1 MVLDLNFGSSI
12 PQEVVQNMQKTILDF
27 QQRYKDG
34 YIGRQLIEQRPGVPP
49 KIRKDVVRHVDKTTP
64 QDGISHARIS
74 LGGTSPD
81 IVGSKGK
88 DKLFQI
94 YRIDDA
100 IQRNEDEI
108 ALDPALWT
116 RDTSISM
123 MECLRRE
130 NYTIINGDAT
140 WGITGLVGAAS
151 ANSLGSIVASGGDG
165 STTIDNNGAWAG
177 TETDKVMD
185 PYDDIRAALNFI
197 DPDLIGSLLLAGRP
211 AYMNYLLQ
219 EDDLGKI
226 YADKIGPRIFG
237 KAAGDNSWMVKSDY
251 FPANYV
257 YLVLKSMEA
266 AELVIPEDY
275 NVDANYPRQKGQN
288 VYAEIGGWI
297 GIELHTNDFIVPI
310 AIN

>member
-1 MVLDLNFGSSI
+1 MTFELNYGASI
-12 PQEVVQNMQKTILDF
+12 PQEVVMQMQHTILDF

-34 YIGRQLIEQRPGVPP
+34 YIGRQLIEQRPGVAATV
-49 KIRKDVVRHVDKTTP
+49 RKDIVRHVDKTTP
-64 QDGISHARIS
+64 QDGVSTARIS
-74 LGGTSPD
+74 LGGTSPS
-81 IVGSKGK
+81 IVGSKAK
-88 DKLFQI
+88 DKLFPV
-94 YRIDDA
+94 YRIDAA
-100 IQRNEDEI
+100 IQRNEAEVG
-108 ALDPALWT
+108 LDASLWN
-116 RDTSISM
+116 RDTSLAM
-123 MECLRRE
+123 LECLRRE

-140 WGITGLVGAAS
+140 LGITGLVGAAS

-165 STTIDNNGAWAG
+165 STTINNNGAWAG

-197 DPDLIGSLLLAGRP
+197 DPDLVGSLVLAGRP
-211 AYMNYLLQ
+211 AYMHYLLQ

-237 KAAGDNSWMVKSDY
+237 KAAGDYTWMIKSDY

-266 AELVIPEDY
+266 AELIIPEDY
-275 NVDANYPRQKGQN
+275 NVDANYPREKGQN
-288 VYAEIGGWI
+288 IYAEVGGWI
-297 GIELHTNDFIVPI
+297 GIEVHTNDFVVPI

>member
-1 MVLDLNFGSSI
+1 MTLDLNFGSSI
-12 PQEVVQNMQKTILDF
+12 PQEVVQSMQKTILDF
-27 QQRYKDG
+27 QARYKDG
-34 YIGRQLIEQRPGVPP
+34 YIGRQLIEQRPGVARTV
-49 KIRKDVVRHVDKTTP
+49 RKDIVRHIDKTAP
-64 QDGISHARIS
+64 QDGVSTARIS
-74 LGGTSPD
+74 LGGTTPD
-81 IVGSKGK
+81 IVGSKAK
-88 DKLFQI
+88 DKMFSI
-94 YRIDDA
+94 YRIDAA
-100 IQRNEDEI
+100 IQRNEAEVE
-108 ALDPALWT
+108 LDASLWN
-116 RDTSISM
+116 RDTSLAM
-123 MECLRRE
+123 LECLRRE

-140 WGITGLVGAAS
+140 LGITGLVGASS
-151 ANSLGSIVASGGDG
+151 ANSLGSVVASGASG
-165 STTIDNNGAWAG
+165 TQVNNNGAWDG
-177 TETDKVMD
+177 SETDKVMD

-197 DPDLIGSLLLAGRP
+197 DPDLVGSLLLAGRP
-211 AYMNYLLQ
+211 TYMNYLLQ

-275 NVDANYPRQKGQN
+275 NVDSNYPREKGQN
-288 VYAEIGGWI
+288 IYAEIGGWL

>member
-1 MVLDLNFGSSI
+1 MTLDLNFGSSI
-12 PQEVVQNMQKTILDF
+12 PQEVVQSMQKTILDF

-34 YIGRQLIEQRPGVPP
+34 YIGRQLIEQRPGVARTV
-49 KIRKDVVRHVDKTTP
+49 RKDIVRHIDKTTP
-64 QDGISHARIS
+64 QDGVSTARIS
-74 LGGTSPD
+74 LGGTTPT
-81 IVGSKGK
+81 IVGSKAK
-88 DKLFQI
+88 DKMFSI
-94 YRIDDA
+94 YRIDAA
-100 IQRNEDEI
+100 IQRNEAEVE
-108 ALDPALWT
+108 LDASLWN
-116 RDTSISM
+116 RDTSM
-123 MECLRRE
+123 AMLECLRRE

-140 WGITGLVGAAS
+140 LGITGLVGASS
-151 ANSLGSIVASGGDG
+151 ANSLGSVVASGASG
-165 STTIDNNGAWAG
+165 TQVNNNGAWDG
-177 TETDKVMD
+177 SETDKVMD

-197 DPDLIGSLLLAGRP
+197 DPDLIGSLVLAGRP

-275 NVDANYPRQKGQN
+275 NVDSNYPREKGQN
-288 VYAEIGGWI
+288 IYAEIGGWL

>member
-1 MVLDLNFGSSI
+1 MTLDMNFGSSI

-27 QQRYKDG
+27 QARYKDG
-34 YIGRQLIEQRPGVPP
+34 YIGRSLIEQRPGVPP
-49 KIRKDVVRHVDKTTP
+49 KVRKDIVRHVDKTTP
-64 QDGISHARIS
+64 QDGISTARIS

-81 IVGSKGK
+81 IVGSKAK
-88 DKLFQI
+88 DKMFSI

-100 IQRNEDEI
+100 IQRNEDEVE
-108 ALDPALWT
+108 LDPSLWT
-116 RDTSISM
+116 RDTSLAM
-123 MECLRRE
+123 LECLRRE
-130 NYTIINGDAT
+130 NYTINGDAT
-140 WGITGLVGAAS
+140 LGITGLTGAAT

-165 STTIDNNGAWAG
+165 SATINNNGAWAG

-185 PYDDIRAALNFI
+185 PYDDFRAALNFI
-197 DPDLIGSLLLAGRP
+197 DPDLVGTLYAAGRP

-226 YADKIGPRIFG
+226 FADKIGPRIFG
-237 KAAGDNSWMVKSDY
+237 RPAGDNSWMVKSDY
-251 FPANYV
+251 FPANTV
-257 YLVLKSMEA
+257 YLVLRSMEA

-288 VYAEIGGWI
+288 IYAEIGGWI
-297 GIELHTNDFIVPI
+297 GIELHTNDFIVSL